1 MRWEVKVT
9 NVDTRLRVRTGPSTS
24 YRIVNWQYPSGGGI
38 VVESRKSGSSTW
50 YRWEG
55 TSYWSCGISSKGT
68 VYLKKVK
75 DLEEKKEE
83 PKEEPKVPT
92 TTPVTTPTTTP
103 ESQIDYKDV
112 VINDVVIDHNGFKM
126 GGSTIHDVQYQ
137 STWYQPS
144 YKGST
149 SFKEIDYATY
159 SNEFIAKEIA
169 KIKYNMDIG
178 YKSKDDI
185 YSDYTQDNISKGY
198 FSDLQK
204 KMYNSFNRNKVA
216 FPDKELTKTFAYV
229 FFTRPDLNILKRGSS
244 TSFALTDQVQYDKK
258 YYYLWKNNQWC
269 LKSLVDSGSPYHKF
283 MVFLSNEAKSFEV
296 GDVVLKTHEHG
307 ETYNG
312 HKIIYGRSDI
322 ESNVAGEMS
331 IRYIDTVNLDVFKL
345 HLAWVDYINKVSRGV
360 FSPKREYIKGKII
373 DYACSCYYILCGP
386 DGNTILYWQKLT
398 GVFPVNTSENAFSW
412 DTGTLLAKPEIN
424 IKYMYSFKNT
434 MDPYILHEFNTL
446 TSKNRTGKKTYEEDN
461 LHTGSTLTH
470 APYIAPSTDTEGNMV
485 YRLVWLEN

>member
-9 NVDTRLRVRTGPSTS
+9 NVNTRLRVRTGPSTS

-38 VVESRKSGSSTW
+38 VVESRTTAGATW

-55 TSYWSCGISSKGT
+55 TKYWSCGITSKGT

-83 PKEEPKVPT
+83 PKVEPPVPA
-92 TTPVTTPTTTP
+92 PAPKP
-103 ESQIDYKDV
+103 AIEYKDV
-112 VINDVVIDHNGFKM
+112 TIGDINVNYGTKT
-126 GGSTIHDVQYQ
+126 GSNNMQNTQYI

-144 YKGST
+144 YKGSAT
-149 SFKEIDYATY
+149 FRDIDYTTR

-178 YKSKDDI
+178 YKNKDDI
-185 YSDYTQDNISKGY
+185 YSDYTKDNISKGY

-204 KMYNSFNRNKVA
+204 KMYNSFNRNKTA

-229 FFTRPDLNILKRGSS
+229 FFTRPDLNILKRGNSS
-244 TSFALTDQVQYDKK
+244 TAFSLVPQVQYDKK

-269 LKSLVDSGSPYHKF
+269 LKSLVNNGNPYHKF

-296 GDVVLKTHEHG
+296 GDVVLKTYEHG

-331 IRYIDTVNLDVFKL
+331 IRYVDTVNLDIFKL

-360 FSPKREYIKGKII
+360 FSPKRDYIKGKIL

-386 DGNTILYWQKLT
+386 DGSTILYWQKLT

-434 MDPYILHEFNTL
+434 MDPYILYEFNEL
-446 TSKNRTGKKTYEEDN
+446 TSKATKQKVTYDKAN

-470 APYIAPSTDTEGNMV
+470 APKIWETVDTEGNKIF
-485 YRLVWLEN
+485 RLIWIEN